1 MISME
6 DTGKGRGKRLYG
18 VGGSTCPYT
27 LPGKMFCPPKQHSTG
42 ISHII
47 LSLSANHQFP
57 SQDFCLQ
64 FFISLLATPAIQQSV
79 HPSVGHAV

>member
-6 DTGKGRGKRLYG
+6 DRGKDKGKRLYRI
-18 VGGSTCPYT
+18 GGSTCPYT
-27 LPGKMFCPPKQHSTG
+27 LPGKTFCPPKQQSTG

-57 SQDFCLQ
+57 SQGFCPQ
-64 FFISLLATPAIQQSV
+64 FFIFLLATAAIQQPV
-79 HPSVGHAV
+79 RPSVGHAV